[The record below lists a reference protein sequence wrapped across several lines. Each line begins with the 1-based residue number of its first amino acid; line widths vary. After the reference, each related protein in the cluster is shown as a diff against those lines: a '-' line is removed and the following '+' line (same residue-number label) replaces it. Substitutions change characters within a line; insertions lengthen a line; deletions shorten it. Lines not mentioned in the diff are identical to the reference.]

1 MTVYQ
6 QLLLLNISQVFDK
19 DLQFNEAIWACK
31 LQKTL
36 TKQRLHYF
44 VTKEEGKRHIKY
56 IH

>member
-1 MTVYQ
+1 MTVYE

-19 DLQFNEAIWACK
+19 DLQFDEAIRACK

-44 VTKEEGKRHIKY
+44 VTKKKQEGT
-56 IH
+56 